1 MRLAEA
7 ARMSDISGRMTTH
20 SGATAMAYQLDQF
33 IADCRSILKRDP
45 GPNGREQVRVK
56 LESLLCNPDF
66 IQEHCGE
73 GTPRGLHV
81 LYDDPDLGFQILAH
95 INDKARV
102 SPPHDHGAS
111 WAIYGQATHY
121 TEMTEWEREDSGA
134 DPKHAK
140 LKPVK
145 NYRLTPGHAGIYQ
158 DGKIH
163 SIDYPDYARFVRVTG
178 TNLDRIDRV
187 RFDLK
192 TGEVHQMTPQ
202 QAT

>member
-1 MRLAEA
+1 
-7 ARMSDISGRMTTH
+7 
-20 SGATAMAYQLDQF
+20 MAYDLDQF
-33 IADCRSILKRDP
+33 ITDCRATLQRDP
-45 GPNGREQVRVK
+45 GPAGREEVRVK
-56 LESLLCNPDF
+56 LEQLLANKDF
-66 IQEHCGE
+66 LEEYCGDQV
-73 GTPRGLHV
+73 PRGLNL
-81 LYDDPDLGFQILAH
+81 LYEDKDLGFQVLAH

-102 SPPHDHGAS
+102 SPPHDHGHS
-111 WAIYGQATHY
+111 WAIYGQATKY
-121 TEMTEWEREDSGA
+121 TDMIEWEREDDGA
-134 DPKHAK
+134 DSAHAK

-145 NYRLTPGHAGIYQ
+145 KYRLNPGHAGIYE

-178 TNLDRIDRV
+178 TNLDAIPRV

>member
-1 MRLAEA
+1 
-7 ARMSDISGRMTTH
+7 
-20 SGATAMAYQLDQF
+20 MAYELDQF
-33 IADCRSILKRDP
+33 ISDCRSILSREP
-45 GPNGREQVRVK
+45 GPQGREEVRVR
-56 LESLLCNPDF
+56 LERLLQNPEF
-66 IQEHCGE
+66 IRAHCGE
-73 GTPRGLHV
+73 DTPRGLHL
-81 LYDDPDLGFQILAH
+81 LYEDNDLGFQILAH

-121 TEMTEWEREDSGA
+121 TDMTEWEREDDGGDA
-134 DPKHAK
+134 AHAS

-145 NYRLTPGHAGIYQ
+145 KYRLMPGHAGIYQ

-178 TNLDRIDRV
+178 TNLDRIKRV